1 MIKSSMCQQEVTCP
15 RDQNEAEPMKMVREA
30 EWAASGN
37 TEFPIPG
44 AVQAEIGET
53 IYRRFQN

>member
-1 MIKSSMCQQEVTCP
+1 MCLVPEEVWGEGI
-15 RDQNEAEPMKMVREA
+15 DQNEAELMKMVREA